1 MAAILPRLLRLSV
14 LMALTA
20 TSVGCKDKAAP
31 AATPPADVTVS
42 RPLQRQITDA
52 VEYTGT
58 TTAPESVDVR
68 ARVTGFLDKVLFEPR
83 ARVNAGDAIFDI
95 DARPFKAALDRAEAD
110 VKTKEAQLAKAE
122 FDAERIIDLSKKGV
136 AAPDELSNATS
147 NRDAFRAALAA
158 AKAIAQQ
165 AALEFSWCKVTAP
178 ISGRISRNYIDTGNI
193 VMADQT
199 VLARIT
205 NDDSLYAYFNCSE
218 RDLLTIRERA
228 RQEATADGGSPTSMP
243 EVRQAKWPM
252 YLGMMT
258 EEGFPHVGV
267 MDYVSPEVDASTGTL
282 QVRGVFPNLDS
293 VLFPGLFVRLRVPIG
308 KPYTA
313 TVVSERAL
321 GSDQGQRYLLVVN
334 SKNVVEYRPVS
345 VGTLQGGLRV
355 ITQGIGEGDWIIVSG
370 MQRVRPGAT
379 VKPIQS
385 AMPAGPSDTS
395 PTTSAPVAT
404 AKAP

>member
-14 LMALTA
+14 LIALTA

-31 AATPPADVTVS
+31 AAPPPADVTVS

-68 ARVTGFLDKVLFEPR
+68 ARVTGFLEKVLFEPR
-83 ARVNAGDAIFDI
+83 ARVSAGDAIFEI
-95 DARPFKAALDRAEAD
+95 DARPFKTALDRAEAD

-228 RQEATADGGSPTSMP
+228 RQEATADGGSSASMP

-258 EEGFPHVGV
+258 EEGFPHAGV
-267 MDYVSPEVDASTGTL
+267 MDYTSPEVDASTGTL
-282 QVRGVFPNLDS
+282 QVRGAFPNPNG
-293 VLFPGLFVRLRVPIG
+293 VLLPGLFVRLRVPIG

-355 ITQGIGEGDWIIVSG
+355 ITQGVGEGDWIIVSG

-404 AKAP
+404 AKVP